1 MTDARIMEAIRAAI
15 AEHGDEPGTQH
26 ALCVSVAQSIGTDTD
41 RVKALYRQMVVRGF
55 GG

>member
-15 AEHGDEPGTQH
+15 AERGDEPGTQH

-41 RVKALYRQMVVRGF
+41 RVKALYRQMVVSGF